1 MKENPESMEKD
12 TELLYKVS
20 ELFIENGAKAV
31 TMDDIAQELKIS
43 KKTLYQK
50 YQNKEALLEDVL
62 AYKLEE
68 MLLKMRNLD
77 ETIENAVV
85 RMFERDADIERA
97 SRTNDSIMLR
107 QLIKY
112 YPQIF
117 NKHMLYFSEKLSEIL
132 IHNIERGRKQ
142 GLYREDFDAE
152 MYSRLYFQLA
162 MTYDNSPY
170 LDTKQ
175 ISRATYHQEALLL
188 YMNAI
193 TTEKG
198 KQVMKKM
205 ARN

>member
-1 MKENPESMEKD
+1 MEKD
-12 TELLYKVS
+12 TELLEKVTK
-20 ELFIENGAKAV
+20 LFLHNGAKTV

-50 YQNKEALLEDVL
+50 YQNKEALLEEVL
-62 AYKLEE
+62 AYKLEIV
-68 MLLKMRNLD
+68 LSKMKNLD
-77 ETIENAVV
+77 ETIDNAVE
-85 RMFERDADIERA
+85 RMFARDEDMERA

-132 IHNIERGRKQ
+132 VHNIERGRKQ
-142 GLYREDFDAE
+142 GLYREDFDAYF
-152 MYSRLYFQLA
+152 YSKLFFQMT
-162 MTYDNSPY
+162 MTYDNSPF
-170 LDTKQ
+170 LDTTQ
-175 ISRATYHQEALLL
+175 ISRAQYQQESLFF

-198 KQVMKKM
+198 RKLLQEIQQQQ
-205 ARN
+205 